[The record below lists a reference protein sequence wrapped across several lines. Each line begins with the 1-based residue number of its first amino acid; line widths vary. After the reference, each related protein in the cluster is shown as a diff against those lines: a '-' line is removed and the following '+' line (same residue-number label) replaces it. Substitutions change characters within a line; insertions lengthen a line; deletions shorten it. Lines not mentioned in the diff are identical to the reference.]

1 MGDPLDPLEGATIAG
16 KYRLERQLGAGS
28 MGAVYLGVHEDL
40 GKRVAIKI
48 INRTFAQAPD
58 ATARFRR
65 EARAA
70 SVIESNHI
78 CQVFD
83 AGRDPELGLFMVSE
97 YLVGEDLEQRLER
110 ENRLDVVTAA
120 SMGAQVAR
128 GLAKAHAAGVVH
140 RDLKPANIFLT
151 TRDDGTLLAKILD
164 FGISKVTGAELTRAD
179 EEGITAAGV
188 AIGTPLYMSPEQA
201 EGSDAVD
208 GRADVWSLCAVLY
221 EALSGSPVVH
231 DSEKHIEVLM
241 AIVRGDITPIR
252 NIAPWVPVALANV
265 LQAGL
270 VVEPSRRPDA
280 MSIAQRLLLAVP
292 DAAIGFTGPVF
303 PTGALSTLEE
313 PPTTVKPPRSRRKL
327 QHKTEPAP
335 PPVPA
340 RNREPTLD
348 AIEPMEE
355 SGVVPVAEEGRQGE
369 GDGEEPLQV
378 FERLPSGSLL
388 VKSRK
393 RTHSE

>member
-1 MGDPLDPLEGATIAG
+1 VDPFEGAIVAG

-28 MGAVYLGVHEDL
+28 MGAVYLGIHADL

-48 INRTFAQAPD
+48 INRSFAKAPD

-83 AGRDPELGLFMVSE
+83 VGQDPELGLYMVSE
-97 YLVGEDLEQRLER
+97 YLDGEDLEQRLER
-110 ENRLDVVTAA
+110 EKRLDVVTSAN
-120 SMGAQVAR
+120 MGAQVAR

-201 EGSDAVD
+201 EGSETVD

-221 EALSGSPVVH
+221 EALSGRPVVN

-241 AIVRGDITPIR
+241 AIVRGDIAPLR
-252 NIAPWVPVALANV
+252 DVAPWVPVALANV
-265 LQAGL
+265 IEAGL
-270 VVEPSRRPDA
+270 AVGPSNRPDA

-292 DAAIGFTGPVF
+292 DAAIGFTGPIF
-303 PTGALSTLEE
+303 SSGALGMLEE
-313 PPTTVKPPRSRRKL
+313 PPTTVKPPKSSRPQRKPL
-327 QHKTEPAP
+327 
-335 PPVPA
+335 
-340 RNREPTLD
+340 REPPGPPLSDPDATLQ
-348 AIEPMEE
+348 AMEAMEE
-355 SGVVPVAEEGRQGE
+355 SGVVPVAEDGRSTDE
-369 GDGEEPLQV
+369 VPGEEPMQV

-388 VKSRK
+388 IKPRK
-393 RTHSE
+393 RRQSE